1 MTRSSTL
8 SSSSAL
14 SKTSNTSN
22 SDSVER
28 KMTTVGPTMISD
40 SSQPYNSVN
49 DNTVVK
55 SPKKLTWAQIQA
67 QANGIS
73 SNSMTT
79 DGKPSATDANNNYN
93 LNSDYFIDGVERES
107 VFVPPKNQTGD
118 GRTALNDKYGY

>member
-28 KMTTVGPTMISD
+28 KTTTVGPTMISD

-79 DGKPSATDANNNYN
+79 DGKPSATDANNDCN